1 MVAKKNSFASVFYY
15 YYYSYAS
22 LLSVFSSSSSFRLE
36 DYIQRVIRRLFTFFS
51 SRLCFER
58 KSTRREKKTRSIVS
72 RFVSSTSL
80 AALHQHHDFACALC
94 TEHTPK
100 SRVFFE
106 CRRAFLVV
114 DKETTTDYYI
124 TSDDDDDEMTMRFIP
139 PAPSTSIL
147 IVPLGPRLVF
157 MTSCK
162 PFAALM
168 FMNNAA
174 ALSMDSA
181 FGFTERRE
189 DAIFFRLFCGE
200 FLFEEDKEDV

>member
-1 MVAKKNSFASVFYY
+1 
-15 YYYSYAS
+15 
-22 LLSVFSSSSSFRLE
+22 
-36 DYIQRVIRRLFTFFS
+36 
-51 SRLCFER
+51 
-58 KSTRREKKTRSIVS
+58 
-72 RFVSSTSL
+72 
-80 AALHQHHDFACALC
+80 
-94 TEHTPK
+94 
-100 SRVFFE
+100 
-106 CRRAFLVV
+106 
-114 DKETTTDYYI
+114 
-124 TSDDDDDEMTMRFIP
+124 MRCIP

>member
-1 MVAKKNSFASVFYY
+1 MRVWWTKKQTTDAHYY
-15 YYYSYAS
+15 
-22 LLSVFSSSSSFRLE
+22 E
-36 DYIQRVIRRLFTFFS
+36 
-51 SRLCFER
+51 ER
-58 KSTRREKKTRSIVS
+58 EER
-72 RFVSSTSL
+72 
-80 AALHQHHDFACALC
+80 ALC
-94 TEHTPK
+94 D
-100 SRVFFE
+100 V
-106 CRRAFLVV
+106 
-114 DKETTTDYYI
+114 
-124 TSDDDDDEMTMRFIP
+124 P

-189 DAIFFRLFCGE
+189 DAIFSSICRVCSKKKKKKKKTFKSAGKCREVLTFYDTKE
-200 FLFEEDKEDV
+200 PTFFENI

>member
-1 MVAKKNSFASVFYY
+1 
-15 YYYSYAS
+15 
-22 LLSVFSSSSSFRLE
+22 
-36 DYIQRVIRRLFTFFS
+36 
-51 SRLCFER
+51 
-58 KSTRREKKTRSIVS
+58 
-72 RFVSSTSL
+72 
-80 AALHQHHDFACALC
+80 
-94 TEHTPK
+94 
-100 SRVFFE
+100 
-106 CRRAFLVV
+106 
-114 DKETTTDYYI
+114 
-124 TSDDDDDEMTMRFIP
+124 MRCIP

-189 DAIFFRLFCGE
+189 DAIFFLVSSVESFCSKKKKKKKTKKTFRPVLKLPKYE
-200 FLFEEDKEDV
+200 TLY

>member
-1 MVAKKNSFASVFYY
+1 M
-15 YYYSYAS
+15 
-22 LLSVFSSSSSFRLE
+22 FSSSSSFRLE
-36 DYIQRVIRRLFTFFS
+36 DYIQRVIRLFTFFNS
-51 SRLCFER
+51 PLCFER
-58 KSTRREKKTRSIVS
+58 KSTRRERKKTRSIDRLS
-72 RFVSSTSL
+72 LFVSSTSL
-80 AALHQHHDFACALC
+80 AALHR
-94 TEHTPK
+94 TPRLRARDLHRK
-100 SRVFFE
+100 SRVFE

-114 DKETTTDYYI
+114 DKETTTTDSYS
-124 TSDDDDDEMTMRFIP
+124 TSDDDDDDDDDDDETTTTRCIP

-189 DAIFFRLFCGE
+189 DAIL
-200 FLFEEDKEDV
+200 LFEEEEEEEEEDV

>member
-1 MVAKKNSFASVFYY
+1 
-15 YYYSYAS
+15 
-22 LLSVFSSSSSFRLE
+22 
-36 DYIQRVIRRLFTFFS
+36 
-51 SRLCFER
+51 
-58 KSTRREKKTRSIVS
+58 
-72 RFVSSTSL
+72 
-80 AALHQHHDFACALC
+80 
-94 TEHTPK
+94 
-100 SRVFFE
+100 
-106 CRRAFLVV
+106 
-114 DKETTTDYYI
+114 
-124 TSDDDDDEMTMRFIP
+124 MRCIIP

-189 DAIFFRLFCGE
+189 DAILLVE
-200 FLFEEDKEDV
+200 EEEDEEDEEEEEDV

>member
-1 MVAKKNSFASVFYY
+1 M
-15 YYYSYAS
+15 
-22 LLSVFSSSSSFRLE
+22 FSSSSSFRLE

-51 SRLCFER
+51 RRLCFER
-58 KSTRREKKTRSIVS
+58 KSTRREKKTRSRS
-72 RFVSSTSL
+72 SLSLFVSSTSL
-80 AALHQHHDFACALC
+80 AALHRTPRLRARAICA
-94 TEHTPK
+94 EH
-100 SRVFFE
+100 RARFFSNAE
-106 CRRAFLVV
+106 RAFLVV
-114 DKETTTDYYI
+114 DKETTTTDSYS
-124 TSDDDDDEMTMRFIP
+124 TSDDDDDDDDDDETTTTRCIP

-189 DAIFFRLFCGE
+189 DAIFFLVSSVESFCSKKTKKTFKKSAGKCRE
-200 FLFEEDKEDV
+200 KS

>member
-1 MVAKKNSFASVFYY
+1 
-15 YYYSYAS
+15 
-22 LLSVFSSSSSFRLE
+22 
-36 DYIQRVIRRLFTFFS
+36 
-51 SRLCFER
+51 
-58 KSTRREKKTRSIVS
+58 
-72 RFVSSTSL
+72 
-80 AALHQHHDFACALC
+80 
-94 TEHTPK
+94 
-100 SRVFFE
+100 
-106 CRRAFLVV
+106 
-114 DKETTTDYYI
+114 
-124 TSDDDDDEMTMRFIP
+124 MRCIP

-189 DAIFFRLFCGE
+189 DAIFFDPECVERKKKQPGE
-200 FLFEEDKEDV
+200 DF

>member
-1 MVAKKNSFASVFYY
+1 MPS
-15 YYYSYAS
+15 
-22 LLSVFSSSSSFRLE
+22 
-36 DYIQRVIRRLFTFFS
+36 
-51 SRLCFER
+51 
-58 KSTRREKKTRSIVS
+58 
-72 RFVSSTSL
+72 
-80 AALHQHHDFACALC
+80 
-94 TEHTPK
+94 
-100 SRVFFE
+100 
-106 CRRAFLVV
+106 AFLV
-114 DKETTTDYYI
+114 DKETTDYYI
-124 TSDDDDDEMTMRFIP
+124 TSDDDDEMTMRFIP

-189 DAIFFRLFCGE
+189 DAIFSSICRVCSKKKKKKKKTFKSAGKCREVLTFYDTKE
-200 FLFEEDKEDV
+200 PTFFENI

>member
-1 MVAKKNSFASVFYY
+1 
-15 YYYSYAS
+15 
-22 LLSVFSSSSSFRLE
+22 
-36 DYIQRVIRRLFTFFS
+36 
-51 SRLCFER
+51 
-58 KSTRREKKTRSIVS
+58 
-72 RFVSSTSL
+72 
-80 AALHQHHDFACALC
+80 
-94 TEHTPK
+94 
-100 SRVFFE
+100 
-106 CRRAFLVV
+106 V
-114 DKETTTDYYI
+114 DKETTDYYI
-124 TSDDDDDEMTMRFIP
+124 TSDDDEMMMHFIP

-189 DAIFFRLFCGE
+189 DAIFSSMYS
-200 FLFEEDKEDV
+200 LFEEEEEEEEDV

>member
-1 MVAKKNSFASVFYY
+1 MPS
-15 YYYSYAS
+15 
-22 LLSVFSSSSSFRLE
+22 
-36 DYIQRVIRRLFTFFS
+36 
-51 SRLCFER
+51 
-58 KSTRREKKTRSIVS
+58 
-72 RFVSSTSL
+72 
-80 AALHQHHDFACALC
+80 
-94 TEHTPK
+94 
-100 SRVFFE
+100 
-106 CRRAFLVV
+106 AFLV
-114 DKETTTDYYI
+114 DKETTDYYI
-124 TSDDDDDEMTMRFIP
+124 TSDDDDEMTMRFIP

-189 DAIFFRLFCGE
+189 DAIFSSICRVCSKKKKKKKKTFKSAGKCREVLTFYDTKE
-200 FLFEEDKEDV
+200 PTFLEKIYKYIERARGGRTGR

>member
-1 MVAKKNSFASVFYY
+1 
-15 YYYSYAS
+15 
-22 LLSVFSSSSSFRLE
+22 
-36 DYIQRVIRRLFTFFS
+36 
-51 SRLCFER
+51 
-58 KSTRREKKTRSIVS
+58 
-72 RFVSSTSL
+72 
-80 AALHQHHDFACALC
+80 
-94 TEHTPK
+94 
-100 SRVFFE
+100 
-106 CRRAFLVV
+106 
-114 DKETTTDYYI
+114 
-124 TSDDDDDEMTMRFIP
+124 MRCIP

-189 DAIFFRLFCGE
+189 DAIFFLVSSSSVE
-200 FLFEEDKEDV
+200 SFLCSKKKKTKKKTKKTFRPVLTFPKYETLYESFRGVV

>member
-1 MVAKKNSFASVFYY
+1 MMM
-15 YYYSYAS
+15 
-22 LLSVFSSSSSFRLE
+22 
-36 DYIQRVIRRLFTFFS
+36 
-51 SRLCFER
+51 
-58 KSTRREKKTRSIVS
+58 
-72 RFVSSTSL
+72 
-80 AALHQHHDFACALC
+80 H
-94 TEHTPK
+94 
-100 SRVFFE
+100 
-106 CRRAFLVV
+106 
-114 DKETTTDYYI
+114 
-124 TSDDDDDEMTMRFIP
+124 FIP

-189 DAIFFRLFCGE
+189 DAIFSSICRVCSKKKKKKKKTFKSAGKCREVLTFYGTKEPTFFEKKYIYSARAAVVRVDNSTLLLYLCFYDCLVLVHLWCVSFFDGFKSHVTSRFRRRRRRLETFG
-200 FLFEEDKEDV
+200 

>member
-1 MVAKKNSFASVFYY
+1 MRVWWTKKQTTDAHYY
-15 YYYSYAS
+15 
-22 LLSVFSSSSSFRLE
+22 E
-36 DYIQRVIRRLFTFFS
+36 
-51 SRLCFER
+51 ER
-58 KSTRREKKTRSIVS
+58 EER
-72 RFVSSTSL
+72 
-80 AALHQHHDFACALC
+80 ALC
-94 TEHTPK
+94 D
-100 SRVFFE
+100 V
-106 CRRAFLVV
+106 
-114 DKETTTDYYI
+114 
-124 TSDDDDDEMTMRFIP
+124 P

-189 DAIFFRLFCGE
+189 DAIFFDPPKECVERKKKQPRGE
-200 FLFEEDKEDV
+200 DF